1 MYDTITLVEQQRKCM
16 QHRPVVVSGCVVVIT
31 AGTTTA
37 KKRIYIEIRY
47 SAAGWVVGGVT
58 FGN

>member
-1 MYDTITLVEQQRKCM
+1 M

-37 KKRIYIEIRY
+37 KKRIHVEMRY
-47 SAAGWVVGGVT
+47 SAARWVCSRCDIWQLIMIQ
-58 FGN
+58 